1 MIIIED
7 GFYNNPDEVRN
18 YALKQDFTVVGN
30 YPGARTGPVSSDWSQ
45 RLREHF
51 EFLLKKKITYWPEE
65 YNTAFQYT
73 TEDARTWI
81 HHDNT
86 EYAAV
91 VYLTPD
97 APLDSGTAL
106 FQHNDSKIM
115 RLESWHDTDYNDGTN
130 LFKDWSPVVK
140 CANVFNR
147 AIIYPGSYYHCSYP
161 EAGFGSN
168 KFDGRLFQVFFFNT
182 ES

>member
-1 MIIIED
+1 MIFIED
-7 GFYNNPDEVRN
+7 GFYRNPEEVRS
-18 YALKQDFTVVGN
+18 YALKQSFTVTGN
-30 YPGARTGPVSSDWSQ
+30 YPGARSAPVPSDWSNN
-45 RLREHF
+45 LKAHF
-51 EFLLKKKITYWPEE
+51 ESLINKKITYWPGE

-73 TEDARTWI
+73 TEDAITWV
-81 HHDNT
+81 HRDAT

-115 RLESWHDTDYNDGTN
+115 RLEDWHDIDYNEVSN
-130 LFKDWSPVVK
+130 LMSDWTPVLE

-147 AIIYPGSYYHCSYP
+147 AIIYPGAYYHCSYP
-161 EAGFGSN
+161 KPGFGTN
-168 KFDGRLFQVFFFNT
+168 KYNGRLFQVFFFNT
-182 ES
+182 